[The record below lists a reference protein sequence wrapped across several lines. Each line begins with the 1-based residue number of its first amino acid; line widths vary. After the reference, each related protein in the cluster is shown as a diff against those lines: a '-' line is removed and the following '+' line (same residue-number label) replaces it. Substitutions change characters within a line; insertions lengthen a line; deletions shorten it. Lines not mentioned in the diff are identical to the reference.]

1 MMKTAGYGFSILTAM
16 TLISVSF
23 ICYAFVDDTD
33 VVHVGRDVDVTGK
46 EILVQMQEVVDHW
59 EGGLKAT
66 GGALVPAKSYWYLID
81 FIWDGKK
88 WAYATKEDVPGDISI
103 RTVDGASRVDLTR
116 HEVDHAEETLGIYLA
131 MDGNN
136 TEECAAL
143 RTMRKKPLAF
153 TLLWTAITRKN
164 ARPFGKRPMNLRIA
178 FAQVSYP
185 ETMQW

>member
-1 MMKTAGYGFSILTAM
+1 MMKTAGFGFSILTAM
-16 TLISVSF
+16 TLVSVSF

-33 VVHVGRDVDVTGK
+33 VVHVGRDINVTGE

-88 WAYATKEDVPGDISI
+88 WTYATKEDVPGDISI

-116 HEVDHAEETLGIYLA
+116 HEVDHAEETLGVYL
-131 MDGNN
+131 
-136 TEECAAL
+136 
-143 RTMRKKPLAF
+143 
-153 TLLWTAITRKN
+153 LLWTATTRKN
-164 ARPFGKRPMNLRIA
+164 ARLYEKRLMNLPTV
-178 FAQVSYP
+178 FAPVSSP
-185 ETMQW
+185 ATTPW

>member
-1 MMKTAGYGFSILTAM
+1 VSTPLINMMKTAGFGFSILTAL
-16 TLISVSF
+16 TLVSVAF

-33 VVHVGRDVDVTGK
+33 VVHVGQDVNVTGE

-66 GGALVPAKSYWYLID
+66 GGALVPSKSYWYLVD

-88 WAYATKEDVPGDISI
+88 WTYSTKEDVPGDISI
-103 RTVDGASRVDLTR
+103 RTVDGESRVNLTR
-116 HEVDHAEETLGIYLA
+116 YEVDHAEETLGVYLA

-143 RTMRKKPLAF
+143 QKKSRRIRRLHPNRLH
-153 TLLWTAITRKN
+153 ITR
-164 ARPFGKRPMNLRIA
+164 
-178 FAQVSYP
+178 
-185 ETMQW
+185 